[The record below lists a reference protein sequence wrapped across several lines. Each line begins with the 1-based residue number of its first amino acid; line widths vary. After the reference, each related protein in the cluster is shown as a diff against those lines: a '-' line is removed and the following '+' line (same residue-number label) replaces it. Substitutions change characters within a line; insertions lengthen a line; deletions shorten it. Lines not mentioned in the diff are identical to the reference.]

1 MNTKDKQENLPTE
14 NPATQSR
21 SPLLPT
27 WTAVVGTLATAP
39 STEPK
44 SNHKSA
50 SNSPGDE
57 NQEDKSEDAN
67 DEPMASDED
76 AEKAKSKSATSRQ
89 NEQLYAVEG
98 EFFDDDMFMI
108 Y

>member
-21 SPLLPT
+21 PPLLPT

-44 SNHKSA
+44 SNHKS
-50 SNSPGDE
+50 S
-57 NQEDKSEDAN
+57 
-67 DEPMASDED
+67 
-76 AEKAKSKSATSRQ
+76 
-89 NEQLYAVEG
+89 
-98 EFFDDDMFMI
+98 
-108 Y
+108 